1 MISFICRTS
10 EKVGAGILV
19 DVDKLRKKIAENKLN
34 IASIAN
40 RIGIDRATF
49 YRNLSGKGMNFTIRE
64 ADMIAKEL
72 GLDKDEA
79 VCIFFG
85 QIVADM
91 RNPTKERR

>member
-49 YRNLSGKGMNFTIRE
+49 YRKLSGKGMNFTIRE

-72 GLDKDEA
+72 LLNKDEA

-85 QIVADM
+85 KIVTNI
-91 RNPTKERR
+91 RKPTKERR